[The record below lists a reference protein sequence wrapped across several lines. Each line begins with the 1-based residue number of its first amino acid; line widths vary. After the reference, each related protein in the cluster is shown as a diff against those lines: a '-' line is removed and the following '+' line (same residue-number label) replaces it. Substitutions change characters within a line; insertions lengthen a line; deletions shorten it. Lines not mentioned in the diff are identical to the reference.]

1 MKGTM
6 YRPAPKISPL
16 YEQSMGGHRSPVP
29 FNGEIP
35 TPLRPLFVP
44 ERNRRSRFL
53 ARSSLRTGVGMTQ
66 YRNGPLSHGVRHD
79 SSDIAQ
85 KGEPRGLR
93 PAKFQFTC
101 FPKYR
106 PPGNA
111 FPSPEGRYFF
121 RATPR
126 NSAKRRRRLA
136 DAIVRCCLRDFLRLP
151 RQLRHIPMRNP

>member
-1 MKGTM
+1 M

-16 YEQSMGGHRSPVP
+16 YEQSMGGHRSPIP
-29 FNGEIP
+29 FNREIP
-35 TPLRPLFVP
+35 TPLRPLFVT
-44 ERNRRSRFL
+44 ERNRRSRLL

-101 FPKYR
+101 FLP
-106 PPGNA
+106 A
-111 FPSPEGRYFF
+111 FQNTALRGLLFHAPEGRYFF
-121 RATPR
+121 RAAPR

-151 RQLRHIPMRNP
+151 RQLRHIPMQNP